1 MPIFV
6 AVSQSVVF
14 QSQRQLVTV
23 NGGARVQVSLIFRDI
38 DIRLTRGTHKQSY
51 VYIVYVVNIH
61 NVRLQTL
68 QVGSGNPQ
76 HGIIKVTFIH

>member
-38 DIRLTRGTHKQSY
+38 DIRLTRGTHKQYY